1 MYSKRV
7 PLNIPSGWA
16 IIHNTFADE
25 DPLIREGWI
34 VNSHFYNENLLLI
47 QPIRF
52 EGTSSTIDP
61 LGERLKLGWFPQGN
75 PHGCY
80 RLTLEKGDV
89 ETPIFQYESRER
101 ETIRRVIE
109 RCFQLMTEGV
119 KAEEIEK
126 EIQADAKSIEKNN
139 RIFSGTRK
147 RIFDSKESPEKKNR
161 LTYSQ
166 VGFYWPVY
174 YEVSNMIYLE
184 PKSNK
189 VKDDMLAPDNK
200 KI

>member
-1 MYSKRV
+1 MYSKRI

-16 IIHNTFADE
+16 IIHNTFGDE
-25 DPLIREGWI
+25 DPLIRDGWI

-47 QPIRF
+47 QSLRF
-52 EGTSSTIDP
+52 EGTSSTLDP
-61 LGERLKLGWFPQGN
+61 QGYRFQMGWFPHGN

-80 RLTLEKGDV
+80 RLFLKKGDV
-89 ETPIFQYESRER
+89 ETPILQYESRER

-109 RCFQLMTEGV
+109 RCFQLISEGFQ
-119 KAEEIEK
+119 AESIEK
-126 EIQADAKSIEKNN
+126 EIQADSKSIQKSQ

-147 RIFDSKESPEKKNR
+147 RIFDDQEFKEKKNR

-174 YEVSNMIYLE
+174 YEVSNIICLE

-189 VKDDMLAPDNK
+189 VKDDMLTTDSK
-200 KI
+200 KL